1 MKKILFLIITLII
14 GYTAISLFNDN
25 SQKLADDLKQPIK
38 EEIKP
43 VVEEDI
49 TKDTY
54 LNNITYKVSLDKDIE
69 NLIIEYMDEYYK
81 SIHTLKE
88 YDLTYLFS
96 NQEQADI
103 NQTAISLLIESRLLK
118 NNDLHL
124 TDAYYDLEVLSVK
137 NEKNKIIVEVEEDS
151 YVNFSFMSD
160 IQSKSFNISNIFT
173 FEKVGE
179 EYKIAEYFKIQD
191 FFVMI
196 SNKYE
201 EEKEAIDKIK
211 QEYLNIIKENILKT
225 EDDYASYLAGTGHT
239 PLTCDNDYNREKA
252 ISYSYKWIKE
262 RNPKWY
268 KSPDSNCQNYAS
280 QVLYA
285 GGIPMDIKG
294 NYLSQWK
301 FYSPADEQ
309 WVIIKEEKKRGISYS
324 WINVKK
330 FREYVNKNK
339 GYGLCA
345 KADVNLFYGEPGDII
360 QVGYLDSQ
368 KHTVVVSDTY
378 EKDGKVIDILVNSN
392 TIDLENYPMSAYS
405 YPYYSLIKIYGWNN

>member
-1 MKKILFLIITLII
+1 
-14 GYTAISLFNDN
+14 
-25 SQKLADDLKQPIK
+25 
-38 EEIKP
+38 
-43 VVEEDI
+43 
-49 TKDTY
+49 
-54 LNNITYKVSLDKDIE
+54 
-69 NLIIEYMDEYYK
+69 
-81 SIHTLKE
+81 
-88 YDLTYLFS
+88 
-96 NQEQADI
+96 
-103 NQTAISLLIESRLLK
+103 
-118 NNDLHL
+118 
-124 TDAYYDLEVLSVK
+124 
-137 NEKNKIIVEVEEDS
+137 
-151 YVNFSFMSD
+151 MS
-160 IQSKSFNISNIFT
+160 SFNISNIFT

-201 EEKEAIDKIK
+201 EEKDLDKIK
-211 QEYLNIIKENILKT
+211 QDYLNIIKENILKT

-252 ISYSYKWIKE
+252 ISYSYKWIKD

>member
-1 MKKILFLIITLII
+1 MKKILFLIVTLII

-25 SQKLADDLKQPIK
+25 SQKLADELKQPIK

-54 LNNITYKVSLDKDIE
+54 LNNITYKVSLDKEIE

-137 NEKNKIIVEVEEDS
+137 NEKNKIIIEVEEDS

-201 EEKEAIDKIK
+201 EEKDLDKIK
-211 QEYLNIIKENILKT
+211 QDYLNIIKENILKT
-225 EDDYASYLAGTGHT
+225 ENDYASYLAGTGHT

-339 GYGLCA
+339 DYGLCA

>member
-201 EEKEAIDKIK
+201 EEKDLDKIK

-280 QVLYA
+280 QVLYV

-339 GYGLCA
+339 GYGLCS

>member
-201 EEKEAIDKIK
+201 EEKDLDKIK

-280 QVLYA
+280 QVLYV

-339 GYGLCA
+339 DCG
-345 KADVNLFYGEPGDII
+345 
-360 QVGYLDSQ
+360 
-368 KHTVVVSDTY
+368 
-378 EKDGKVIDILVNSN
+378 
-392 TIDLENYPMSAYS
+392 
-405 YPYYSLIKIYGWNN
+405 

>member
-201 EEKEAIDKIK
+201 EEKDLDKIK

-280 QVLYA
+280 QVLYV

>member
-54 LNNITYKVSLDKDIE
+54 LNNITYKVSLDKEIE

-201 EEKEAIDKIK
+201 EEKDLDKIK

-280 QVLYA
+280 QVLYV

>member
-96 NQEQADI
+96 NQEQANI

-201 EEKEAIDKIK
+201 EEKDLDKIK
-211 QEYLNIIKENILKT
+211 QDYLNIIKENILKT

-252 ISYSYKWIKE
+252 ISYSYKWIKD

>member
-1 MKKILFLIITLII
+1 MKKILFLIIILIM

-25 SQKLADDLKQPIK
+25 SQKLSDDLKQPIK
-38 EEIKP
+38 EEIKT
-43 VVEEDI
+43 VVEKDI

-69 NLIIEYMDEYYK
+69 DLIIEYMDEYYK

-96 NQEQADI
+96 NQEQANI

-137 NEKNKIIVEVEEDS
+137 NEKNKIIVEVKEDS

-201 EEKEAIDKIK
+201 EEKDLDKIK
-211 QEYLNIIKENILKT
+211 QDYLNIIKENILKT

-252 ISYSYKWIKE
+252 ISYSYKWIKD

-378 EKDGKVIDILVNSN
+378 EKDGKIIDILVNSN

>member
-43 VVEEDI
+43 VVEKDI

-201 EEKEAIDKIK
+201 EEKDLDKIK

-268 KSPDSNCQNYAS
+268 KSSDSNCQNYAS
-280 QVLYA
+280 LVLYV

-294 NYLSQWK
+294 NYLSQGK

>member
-25 SQKLADDLKQPIK
+25 SQKLADNLKQPIK

-96 NQEQADI
+96 NQEQANI

-151 YVNFSFMSD
+151 YVNFSFMND

-179 EYKIAEYFKIQD
+179 EYKIAEYFKIQN

-201 EEKEAIDKIK
+201 EEKDLVKIK
-211 QEYLNIIKENILKT
+211 QDYLNIIKENILKT

-330 FREYVNKNK
+330 
-339 GYGLCA
+339 
-345 KADVNLFYGEPGDII
+345 I
-360 QVGYLDSQ
+360 
-368 KHTVVVSDTY
+368 
-378 EKDGKVIDILVNSN
+378 
-392 TIDLENYPMSAYS
+392 
-405 YPYYSLIKIYGWNN
+405 

>member
-38 EEIKP
+38 EDIKP

-103 NQTAISLLIESRLLK
+103 NQTAISLLVESRLLK

-201 EEKEAIDKIK
+201 EEKDLDKIK
-211 QEYLNIIKENILKT
+211 QDYLNIIKENILKT

>member
-25 SQKLADDLKQPIK
+25 SQKLADELKQPIK

-96 NQEQADI
+96 NQEQANI

-201 EEKEAIDKIK
+201 EEKDLDKIK
-211 QEYLNIIKENILKT
+211 QDYLNIIKENILKT

>member
-103 NQTAISLLIESRLLK
+103 NQTAISLLVESRLLK

-201 EEKEAIDKIK
+201 EEKDLDKIK

-280 QVLYA
+280 QVLYV

>member
-103 NQTAISLLIESRLLK
+103 NQTAISLLVESRLLK

-137 NEKNKIIVEVEEDS
+137 NEKNKLIVEVEEDS

-201 EEKEAIDKIK
+201 EEKDLDKIK
-211 QEYLNIIKENILKT
+211 QDYLNIIKENILKT

-280 QVLYA
+280 QVLYV

-324 WINVKK
+324 LINVKK

>member
-124 TDAYYDLEVLSVK
+124 TNAYYDLEVLSVK

-201 EEKEAIDKIK
+201 EEKDLDKIK

-280 QVLYA
+280 QVLYV

>member
-201 EEKEAIDKIK
+201 EEKDLDKIK
-211 QEYLNIIKENILKT
+211 QDYLNIIKENILKT

-280 QVLYA
+280 QVLYV

>member
-1 MKKILFLIITLII
+1 MKKILFLIIILIM

-25 SQKLADDLKQPIK
+25 SQKLSDDLKQPIK

-69 NLIIEYMDEYYK
+69 DLIIEYMDEYYK

-96 NQEQADI
+96 NQEQANI

-201 EEKEAIDKIK
+201 EEKDLDKIK
-211 QEYLNIIKENILKT
+211 QDYLNIIKENILKT

-252 ISYSYKWIKE
+252 ISYSYKWIKD